1 MAIVA
6 FKILENEKVINKV
19 TLYIAYFGMIYCDF
33 YPEMEVK

>member
-6 FKILENEKVINKV
+6 FNILENEKIINKV

-33 YPEMEVK
+33 CLEMEVK